1 MNIAAVIVT
10 YNRLDKLKK
19 CWAAI
24 EPLSFNEI
32 IIVNNASTDATGEW
46 LDELQDSRLRVI
58 SNDVNEG
65 GAGGFY
71 KGSEWLAKNST
82 PDWVLFFDDDAYPE
96 SNILEKFMASH
107 KDNAQVI
114 VTNVVDMKGSRCKMN
129 TPWLKIPNSFG
140 EIINYY
146 KRPSQ
151 YEASPSAISEVVTF
165 SFVGVFIDFNIL
177 KKTYHKINKELFI
190 YFDDVYFSWNLHLY
204 GFKMICNPNLKFY
217 HDVLESNSAML
228 PWKVYY
234 LSRNLILSRYLFKK
248 AKPFSLLSI
257 ILRLVKCY
265 SMVVKSDNKLSY
277 ARYLTKGIFDGI
289 NFRLKESKNGR
300 V

>member
-1 MNIAAVIVT
+1 MKIAALIVT

-24 EPLSFNEI
+24 EPLSFHEI

-46 LDELQDSRLRVI
+46 LNELQDSRLRVI

-96 SNILEKFMASH
+96 PDILKKFMTSH
-107 KDNAQVI
+107 NDNAQVV

-129 TPWLKIPNSFG
+129 IPWLKIPNSLG
-140 EIINYY
+140 DIISYY
-146 KRPSQ
+146 NEPSRYEAHPSQ
-151 YEASPSAISEVVTF
+151 VSEVVTF
-165 SFVGVFIDFNIL
+165 SFVGVFINFNVL
-177 KKTYHKINKELFI
+177 KRHYHKINKDLFI
-190 YFDDVYFSWNLHLY
+190 YFDDVYFSWELHLNDCKII
-204 GFKMICNPNLKFY
+204 FNPELNFY
-217 HDVLESNSAML
+217 HDILESNSAML

-234 LSRNLILSRYLFKK
+234 LSRNLILSRFLFKK
-248 AKPFSLLSI
+248 NRPFSLISI
-257 ILRLVKCY
+257 MLRLVKCY
-265 SMVVKSDNKLSY
+265 FMVVKSDNKLSY
-277 ARYLTKGIFDGI
+277 VKYLTKGIFDGI
-289 NFRLKESKNGR
+289 SFRLKESKNGR

>member
-1 MNIAAVIVT
+1 MKIAALIVT

-19 CWAAI
+19 CWTAI
-24 EPLSFNEI
+24 EPLSFYEI
-32 IIVNNASTDATGEW
+32 IIVNNASTDATSEW
-46 LDELQDSRLRVI
+46 LNELRDPRLRVI

-96 SNILEKFMASH
+96 PGILEKFEVSH
-107 KDNAQVI
+107 KDNAQVV

-129 TPWLKIPNSFG
+129 IPWVRIPNSLG
-140 EIINYY
+140 EIIGYY
-146 KRPSQ
+146 KKPAQ
-151 YEASPSAISEVVTF
+151 YEASPSAISEIVTF
-165 SFVGVFIDFNIL
+165 SFVGVFIEFTTL
-177 KKTYHKINKELFI
+177 KNTYHKINQDLFI
-190 YFDDVYFSWNLHLY
+190 YFDDVYFSWELNLY
-204 GFKMICNPNLKFY
+204 GYKMICNPELIFY

-234 LSRNLILSRYLFKK
+234 LSRNLILSMFLFKS
-248 AKPFSLLSI
+248 AKPFSFLSI
-257 ILRLVKCY
+257 ILRLVKLY
-265 SMVVKSDNKLSY
+265 LMITKSDNKLNY
-277 ARYLTKGIFDGI
+277 IKCLTKGIFDGI
-289 NFRLKESKNGR
+289 SFRFKGSRNGR